1 MSYSAP
7 WNAPKRRV
15 INTDVPG
22 LSTPPVAH
30 VVMDAPAPV
39 APKKETKAAET
50 PKPVEPVVEAIEE
63 PEVEE

>member
-50 PKPVEPVVEAIEE
+50 PKPVKPVVEAVEE